1 MVSERSPAGGR
12 PFGRQLRVR
21 LWEAARYAAG
31 GARSRE
37 SVRADL
43 LQNDTKVRQGC

>member
-1 MVSERSPAGGR
+1 MVSERSPATGR

-21 LWEAARYAAG
+21 LWEAARYAAR
-31 GARSRE
+31 APDRE